1 MTTEPLKEKNRHK
14 DNVTYPMSHLVTG
27 QLFSFYP
34 LLLSEQRKKKKV
46 EGEGEEYQIPG
57 LLKSQSL

>member
-34 LLLSEQRKKKKV
+34 LLLSEEEKKKKKWRERGKNIRYLV
-46 EGEGEEYQIPG
+46 C
-57 LLKSQSL
+57 